1 MALDARVD
9 EHPGGMSQG
18 GALSELETSVL
29 QVEQRATERV
39 AILRVLNG
47 LLHRS
52 FGDGRCGDDVGIST
66 GPVTLLQH
74 TLEHFPVGGRGSCG
88 LSRRSFGT

>member
-52 FGDGRCGDDVGIST
+52 FGDGRCGDADQQ
-66 GPVTLLQH
+66 TLLGQLSQ
-74 TLEHFPVGGRGSCG
+74 TMWVSRPVQ
-88 LSRRSFGT
+88 